1 VSFRRQVP
9 VGDRFVVDCLAPS
22 LRLVV
27 EVDGEYHVQRGAA
40 DASRDSK
47 LRRMGYSVLRLPAA
61 LVMSDLPAAVVRV
74 RAAL

>member
-1 VSFRRQVP
+1 
-9 VGDRFVVDCLAPS
+9 
-22 LRLVV
+22 VV
-27 EVDGEYHVQRGAA
+27 EVDGEYHVQRSAA

-47 LRRMGYSVLRLPAA
+47 LRRIGYRVLRIPAA